1 MKTIYLD
8 HAAATPVDPAVLKA
22 MKPFFSDA
30 FANPS
35 SFHTDGLEVQRAL
48 ADARTR
54 IAQLINAH
62 AEEVIFC
69 SGGTESD
76 NLAIQGIVRAHAAQ
90 GTHVITSSIEHHAVL
105 ELLKRMEKKKE
116 IELTVVG
123 VDADGIIAPQ
133 DVIAAIRKDTVL
145 ISIMAANNEIGTI
158 QPIAEIGKELL
169 KYRKAHES
177 AYPYFHTDACQYAGA
192 GIINP
197 EVFHADLITFN
208 ASKIYGPKGAGALFV
223 RRGIKLEP
231 MIIGGGHERGI
242 RSGTENVPAI
252 IGLAEAL
259 ERSTLRMEKE
269 NVRLTGLRDRLI
281 EGLLKIP
288 KSRLN
293 GHATKRLPNN
303 ANITFLDIEGEAAL
317 LYLDAQGVR
326 CSTGSACAS
335 SSLDPSHV
343 ILALG
348 VSYEAAHGSLRFSL
362 GRSTTKE
369 QIDEVIRIMPGIV
382 EKLRH
387 MSPVN
392 LDMKYFENAVSDKR

>member
-1 MKTIYLD
+1 MKRIYLD
-8 HAAATPVDPAVLKA
+8 HAAATPVDPAVFKA
-22 MKPFFSDA
+22 MKPFFSEQ

-35 SFHTDGLEVQRAL
+35 SFHTDGLEVQRAV
-48 ADARTR
+48 AAARKS
-54 IAQLINAH
+54 IASIISAH
-62 AEEVIFC
+62 DEEIIFC

-76 NLAIQGIVRAHAAQ
+76 NLAIQGIVRAHKAH
-90 GTHVITSSIEHHAVL
+90 GNHVITSAIEHHAVL
-105 ELLKRMEKKKE
+105 ELLKRMEKKGE
-116 IELTVVG
+116 IELTVIG
-123 VDADGIIAPQ
+123 VDAEGIISPQ
-133 DVIAAIRKDTVL
+133 EVISAIRPETVL
-145 ISIMAANNEIGTI
+145 ISIMSANNEIGTI
-158 QPIAEIGKELL
+158 QPIAEIGRELL
-169 KYRKAHES
+169 RYRKAHDGIC
-177 AYPYFHTDACQYAGA
+177 PYFHTDACQYAGVA
-192 GIINP
+192 SIDP
-197 EVFHADLITFN
+197 EKSHADLITFN
-208 ASKIYGPKGAGALFV
+208 ASKIYGPKGAGALYV

-252 IGLAEAL
+252 IGLAKAMELAHAG
-259 ERSTLRMEKE
+259 MEKE
-269 NVRLTGLRDRLI
+269 NARLTKLRDRLI

-293 GHATKRLPNN
+293 GHAEKRLPNN

-362 GRSTTKE
+362 GHSTTKE
-369 QIDEVIRIMPGIV
+369 EIETVIKIMPDIV
-382 EKLRH
+382 KKLRH

-392 LDMKYFENAVSDKR
+392 LDMKYFEKMVSGKR

>member
-1 MKTIYLD
+1 MKSIYLD
-8 HAAATPVDPAVLKA
+8 HAAATPVDPAVFKA
-22 MKPFFSDA
+22 MKPFFNEQ

-35 SFHTDGLEVQRAL
+35 SFHTDGLEVQRAV
-48 ADARTR
+48 AAARKS
-54 IAQLINAH
+54 IASLVGAH
-62 AEEVIFC
+62 DEEIIFC

-76 NLAIQGIVRAHAAQ
+76 NLAIQGIVRAHTSH
-90 GTHVITSSIEHHAVL
+90 GNHVVTSSIEHHAVL
-105 ELLKRMEKKKE
+105 ELLKRMEKKGE

-123 VDADGIIAPQ
+123 VDSEGVINPQ
-133 DVIAAIRKDTVL
+133 EVIAAIRQETVL
-145 ISIMAANNEIGTI
+145 ISIMSANNEIGTI
-158 QPIAEIGKELL
+158 QPIAEIGRELL
-169 KYRKAHES
+169 KYRKAHEDS
-177 AYPYFHTDACQYAGA
+177 SYPYFHTDACQYAGVA
-192 GIINP
+192 SINP

-208 ASKIYGPKGAGALFV
+208 ASKIYGPKGAGALYV
-223 RRGIKLEP
+223 RRGVRLEP

-252 IGLAEAL
+252 IGLAKAMELAYAK
-259 ERSTLRMEKE
+259 MEKE
-269 NVRLTGLRDRLI
+269 NARLTKLRDQLI

-288 KSRLN
+288 KTRLN
-293 GHATKRLPNN
+293 GHAEKRLPNN

-348 VSYEAAHGSLRFSL
+348 VSYEAAHGSLRFTL
-362 GRSTTKE
+362 GHSTTKE
-369 QIDEVIRIMPGIV
+369 DVETVISIMPSIV

-392 LDMKYFENAVSDKR
+392 LDMKYFEKQSIS